1 MIADIMNKILLTL
14 FWVGTTLQNMV
25 IWVWVKVKQL
35 LTWRYLSLLMYV
47 SVKNKEVIW
56 LY

>member
-1 MIADIMNKILLTL
+1 MIADIMNKILLAL

-35 LTWRYLSLLMYV
+35 LTWAV
-47 SVKNKEVIW
+47 SKFINVCKCEK
-56 LY
+56 